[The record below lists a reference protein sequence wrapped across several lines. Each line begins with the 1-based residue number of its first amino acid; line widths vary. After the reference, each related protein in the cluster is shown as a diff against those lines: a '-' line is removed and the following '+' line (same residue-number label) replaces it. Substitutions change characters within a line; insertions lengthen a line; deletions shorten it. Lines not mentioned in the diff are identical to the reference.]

1 MSLPVFDPQTH
12 LFGLQARSSDVFSE
26 TDRYRLFAQRIYP
39 LLVESRPKLG
49 ACYCLTNGR
58 PGVEPVLLLGVSVL
72 QFLER
77 VPDRQAVDLVKYHI
91 GWKHAL
97 AQELEGEV
105 FDPTVL
111 VRFRERLVEHA
122 QGRVAFEAVLGGLER
137 AGLVKQKGRQR
148 LDSTHVLA
156 VVARMSTL
164 ECVRESLRLALDE
177 LAGEVGE
184 AQRPEFWNR
193 LWERYV
199 DSQPDYKASAETL
212 KQKMIQTGE
221 DLLELRTWL
230 ASQPEAW
237 REGEKVRLLER
248 VWSEQF
254 EVVEGQG
261 VVRKSEIPAT
271 PVQNPHDP
279 EAQWCTKKTGDA
291 KKEWVGYKVQVA
303 ETVPEA
309 PLEPGEPTPAF
320 ITGIVT
326 QSATGSDE
334 AGMAAVLEQQAEMG
348 LGKPSE
354 LYVDGAYVS
363 GQQLAQAEAEGRQLL
378 GPAPPPAQ
386 TGKSAYKSDAFDI
399 DVEQRRATCPAGQTS
414 TQCSRLEEEKTGK
427 VSYRFEWS
435 SHCHDCSLRA
445 QCVPVGQ
452 KHRTLVVGQH
462 HTPLQA
468 RRREMKTESFQK
480 QMNPR
485 NAIEGTHSE
494 LARAHGLR
502 RARYQ
507 GLAKVTVQNYLIGAA
522 CNVKRWIRRLQWEMK
537 QEMQRE
543 QCVPQVG

>member
-26 TDRYRLFAQRIYP
+26 TDRYRLFAQKIYP
-39 LLVESRPKLG
+39 LLVESRPRLEG
-49 ACYCLTNGR
+49 CYCQNNGR

-77 VPDRQAVDLVKYHI
+77 VPDRQAVELVKYHI

-111 VRFRERLVEHA
+111 VRFRERLLEHA
-122 QGRVAFEAVLGGLER
+122 QGQVAFEAVLGGLKQ

-156 VVARMSTL
+156 VVSRMGTL
-164 ECVRESLRLALDE
+164 ECVRESLRLALEE

-184 AQRPEFWNR
+184 GQRPGFWSR

-212 KQKMIQTGE
+212 KQKMVQTGE

-230 ASQPEAW
+230 AAQPEAW
-237 REGEKVRLLER
+237 RQGEKVQLLER

-254 EVVEGQG
+254 EVAEGQQ
-261 VVRKSEIPAT
+261 VVRKAEIPAT

-291 KKEWVGYKVQVA
+291 RKEWVGYKVQVA
-303 ETVPEA
+303 ETVPEG

-334 AGMAAVLEQQAEMG
+334 AGMAAMLEQQAEMG
-348 LGKPSE
+348 MDKPSE

-399 DVEQRRATCPAGQTS
+399 DVEGRRATCPAGQTS

-435 SHCHDCSLRA
+435 THCHPCPLRA
-445 QCVPVGQ
+445 QCVPDGQ
-452 KHRTLVVGQH
+452 KQPGRRPAPHAAASPAAGDEDRVVPKADEA
-462 HTPLQA
+462 T
-468 RRREMKTESFQK
+468 
-480 QMNPR
+480 
-485 NAIEGTHSE
+485 
-494 LARAHGLR
+494 
-502 RARYQ
+502 
-507 GLAKVTVQNYLIGAA
+507 
-522 CNVKRWIRRLQWEMK
+522 
-537 QEMQRE
+537 QRH
-543 QCVPQVG
+543 